1 MASSAREDAER
12 IHVASCPRVH
22 VGLDQLASPIVAERA
37 ERRLLAPLGQPLV
50 DGLAGAL
57 QGAVDRSD
65 RRLQRL
71 RHPSG
76 REAEHLAQKEDGAL
90 RGREVLERR
99 DERELNR
106 LALLVARLGRRVA
119 VQRRERRIREGI
131 QPGRLDER
139 LADVADGVARGAV
152 LDRKH
157 RAGRRAIASMQTL
170 VAIR

>member
-1 MASSAREDAER
+1 MFG
-12 IHVASCPRVH
+12 H
-22 VGLDQLASPIVAERA
+22 QLASPIVAERA
-37 ERRLLAPLGQPLV
+37 ERRLLAVGQPLV

-65 RRLQRL
+65 RRLRASAT
-71 RHPSG
+71 SG

-90 RGREVLERR
+90 RGRVLERR

-106 LALLVARLGRRVA
+106 LALLGSASGAELPCSVASAGSGKGSSQVDSTS
-119 VQRRERRIREGI
+119 GS
-131 QPGRLDER
+131 PTSPMGS
-139 LADVADGVARGAV
+139 LAGPYSTGSD
-152 LDRKH
+152 